1 LSAKHTS
8 EHERMM
14 EALFVGD
21 AGAEA
26 ERMRLE
32 LAGCGTCSTRIA
44 ELAKVS
50 NGLSLAG
57 DSERADLVQADRMR
71 DAPGS
76 DRVIGTMRSVMAAE
90 SAPPVRAT
98 RIWPWLAAAGV
109 LAALVFLLARERS
122 PGRLTNE
129 GTLGHGLKV
138 ELSRPDG
145 QVDAYAPFEWTGEIQ
160 PDAHFV
166 VEVLDPSSGDTHPIA
181 TQPTQEHEWS
191 PPTAVTALWPHRIEW
206 RIKVVAGGELQ
217 WTSPS
222 KSAWLS
228 R

>member
-50 NGLSLAG
+50 TGLSGAG

-76 DRVIGTMRSVMAAE
+76 DRVIGTLRSVMAAE
-90 SAPPVRAT
+90 SAPPVQR
-98 RIWPWLAAAGV
+98 RIWPWLAPRGP
-109 LAALVFLLARERS
+109 AALVFVLAREKAQVGCERWDS
-122 PGRLTNE
+122 
-129 GTLGHGLKV
+129 GHGLKV
-138 ELSRPDG
+138 RLSRPDQ

-160 PDAHFV
+160 ADAHFV
-166 VEVLDPSSGDTHPIA
+166 VEVLDPSGDTIRSLR
-181 TQPTQEHEWS
+181 TERNHE
-191 PPTAVTALWPHRIEW
+191 
-206 RIKVVAGGELQ
+206 
-217 WTSPS
+217 
-222 KSAWLS
+222 
-228 R
+228 